1 MLSYED
7 VGVAADWLCRA
18 FGFRELNRFEQG
30 GRVTHVSL
38 STGDGLVMIGW
49 PGPDYRG
56 PKRHREACDAAR
68 KWLDTPYVVDGVYV
82 LVEDIDSHAD
92 RASASGAVL
101 LSGVED
107 NDAVGQR
114 QYRAEDLEGHRW
126 MFAES
131 LAPA

>member
-1 MLSYED
+1 
-7 VGVAADWLCRA
+7 
-18 FGFRELNRFEQG
+18 
-30 GRVTHVSL
+30 
-38 STGDGLVMIGW
+38 MIGW
-49 PGPDYRG
+49 PGPDYRS